1 MLVVRLVVLGLAA
14 PLCNGTS
21 FGKITEKT
29 VTKVENM
36 PSFQVEEQY
45 RDTRHF
51 SQKSM
56 GRKPNKILASSEA
69 YRVRIGKN
77 LRNTKN
83 KKMSSE
89 EKEVIRK
96 FETRRKQKIFEKNK
110 KLRTEYSSNQDTQ
123 DSECQ

>member
-1 MLVVRLVVLGLAA
+1 MLVVTLVVLGLAA

-21 FGKITEKT
+21 LGKITEKT

-36 PSFQVEEQY
+36 PSVHVEEQY
-45 RDTRHF
+45 QDIRNF
-51 SQKSM
+51 NQKSM
-56 GRKPNKILASSEA
+56 RREPYKILASSDA

-77 LRNTKN
+77 FRNAKK

-89 EKEVIRK
+89 EKEVLRK

-110 KLRTEYSSNQDTQ
+110 KLRTEYSSNQD
-123 DSECQ
+123 SECQ